1 MKKILS
7 FFLLLFVTLGLFILF
22 QYFAKQEINQF
33 SYVGRTQIILN
44 TDARLKNEEA
54 YQEIKQITDK
64 FGVNISRLIW
74 HDSQHLAIYTTD
86 GTLKNN
92 IFLQQG
98 SFPAEN
104 SDNFISNYK
113 MEDPHQVGKFNILS
127 QNFRLEI
134 APFSRLQEL
143 GGYIGIFYLDTTNI
157 NVIKQIKE
165 EFTAK
170 LGKCEIFQTYARNNI
185 LEEIISMIHNY
196 KINAAFLLL
205 CFFLYSLFYI
215 YYLLR
220 QAKKIGILQINGYTD
235 FNILKSLQSG
245 VISAFAV
252 SICINLICLFTY
264 LYYCNLTHYI
274 FRLTLIVSALYL
286 FLYIYSLLLAFLYI
300 KVQTYMYNQAEII
313 KGKRP
318 FDLLFSLQLAAKI
331 LVLIYLVFCITLNQS
346 NLQLQ
351 KKELKNNEQW
361 QEAQNVYLL
370 RTSFI
375 TNKIKERRPLEVRA
389 ANLYRILEKERNLF
403 LLNTQKYKNTNN
415 LEVLN
420 EKDLRAALTEQ
431 IITVNRNYLKRHP
444 VFLQGDKKISE
455 KDLLVDNF
463 TLNVLVPKKLQKF
476 DNLLKDILKE
486 QFYFKKVKVANIY
499 HKEFKEELEKIKQ
512 ADLRINIIYIVDGN
526 KYFTYDENVEKAK
539 GNIIYDPIVAVDT
552 ANIDASYYYAYL
564 TSSCYYYSQN
574 SINPISEI
582 MPYIQKLDLAAS
594 YNSVASVY
602 NQRGAVIANI
612 IKNIKYLHIITGL
625 LIGLLFLTVI
635 LFTVCYFTKNRYSIC
650 VKRLHGYNF
659 GQIHGLYLL
668 FNIGITC
675 LFILPS
681 AISMCNKLLI
691 VTTEIIVIFSYGMYL
706 QRKILHQVLQEG
718 K

>member
-54 YQEIKQITDK
+54 YQEIRQISDK

-104 SDNFISNYK
+104 SDTFISNRQTD
-113 MEDPHQVGKFNILS
+113 DPRQVGKFNILS

-143 GGYIGIFYLDTTNI
+143 GGYIGIFYLDATNI
-157 NVIKQIKE
+157 DVVKQIKE

-170 LGKCEIFQTYARNNI
+170 LGKCEIFQAYAQNNI

-196 KINAAFLLL
+196 RINAAFLLL

-215 YYLLR
+215 YYILR

-235 FNILKSLQSG
+235 FNIIKSLQSD

-264 LYYCNLTHYI
+264 LYYCNITHYI
-274 FRLTLIVSALYL
+274 FRLMIIVSALYL
-286 FLYIYSLLLAFLYI
+286 FLYIYSLLLAFFYI

-375 TNKIKERRPLEVRA
+375 TNKIKERRPLEIRA

-444 VFLQGDKKISE
+444 VFLQQDKKISE
-455 KDLLVDNF
+455 NDLLVDNL

-476 DNLLKDILKE
+476 DNLLKDILSE
-486 QFYFKKVKVANIY
+486 RFYFQKVKVADIY

-512 ADLRINIIYIVDGN
+512 ADLRINIIYIADDN

-539 GNIIYDPIVAVDT
+539 GNIIYDPIVVVDT
-552 ANIDASYYYAYL
+552 GSIDASYYYAYL

>member
-54 YQEIKQITDK
+54 YREIKQISAK

-104 SDNFISNYK
+104 SDTFISNRQTD
-113 MEDPHQVGKFNILS
+113 DPRQVGKFNILS

-157 NVIKQIKE
+157 NVVKQIKE

-170 LGKCEIFQTYARNNI
+170 LGKCEIFQTYAQNSI
-185 LEEIISMIHNY
+185 LEEIISMIQNY
-196 KINAAFLLL
+196 RINAAFLLL

-235 FNILKSLQSG
+235 FNIIKSLQSG

-252 SICINLICLFTY
+252 SICINLICLFAY
-264 LYYCNLTHYI
+264 LYYCNITHYI
-274 FRLTLIVSALYL
+274 FRLTLIISALYL
-286 FLYIYSLLLAFLYI
+286 FLYIYSLLLVFFYI

-375 TNKIKERRPLEVRA
+375 TNKIKERRPLEIRA

-444 VFLQGDKKISE
+444 VFLQQDKKISE
-455 KDLLVDNF
+455 NDLLVDNL

-486 QFYFKKVKVANIY
+486 QFYFKKVKVADIY
-499 HKEFKEELEKIKQ
+499 HKKFKEELEKIKQ
-512 ADLRINIIYIVDGN
+512 ADLRINIIYIADDN

-539 GNIIYDPIVAVDT
+539 GNIIYDPIVVVDT

>member
-1 MKKILS
+1 
-7 FFLLLFVTLGLFILF
+7 
-22 QYFAKQEINQF
+22 
-33 SYVGRTQIILN
+33 
-44 TDARLKNEEA
+44 
-54 YQEIKQITDK
+54 
-64 FGVNISRLIW
+64 
-74 HDSQHLAIYTTD
+74 
-86 GTLKNN
+86 
-92 IFLQQG
+92 
-98 SFPAEN
+98 
-104 SDNFISNYK
+104 
-113 MEDPHQVGKFNILS
+113 
-127 QNFRLEI
+127 
-134 APFSRLQEL
+134 
-143 GGYIGIFYLDTTNI
+143 
-157 NVIKQIKE
+157 
-165 EFTAK
+165 
-170 LGKCEIFQTYARNNI
+170 
-185 LEEIISMIHNY
+185 
-196 KINAAFLLL
+196 
-205 CFFLYSLFYI
+205 
-215 YYLLR
+215 
-220 QAKKIGILQINGYTD
+220 
-235 FNILKSLQSG
+235 
-245 VISAFAV
+245 
-252 SICINLICLFTY
+252 
-264 LYYCNLTHYI
+264 
-274 FRLTLIVSALYL
+274 
-286 FLYIYSLLLAFLYI
+286 
-300 KVQTYMYNQAEII
+300 MYNQAEII

-318 FDLLFSLQLAAKI
+318 FAVLFSLQLAAKM

-346 NLQLQ
+346 NLQRQ

-375 TNKIKERRPLEVRA
+375 TNKIKERRPLEIRA

-420 EKDLRAALTEQ
+420 EKDLRAALEEQ

-444 VFLQGDKKISE
+444 VFWQGDKKISE

-476 DNLLKDILKE
+476 DNLLKDILSE
-486 QFYFKKVKVANIY
+486 RFHFQKVEVANIY

-512 ADLRINIIYIVDGN
+512 ADLRINIIYIADDN

-539 GNIIYDPIVAVDT
+539 GNIIYDPIVVVDT

-612 IKNIKYLHIITGL
+612 IKNIKYLHIITVL

>member
-54 YQEIKQITDK
+54 YQEIKQITAK

-104 SDNFISNYK
+104 SDTFISNRQT
-113 MEDPHQVGKFNILS
+113 EDPHQVGKFNILS

-134 APFSRLQEL
+134 TPFSRLQEL
-143 GGYIGIFYLDTTNI
+143 GGYIGIFYLDATNI
-157 NVIKQIKE
+157 DVVKQIKE
-165 EFTAK
+165 EFSAK
-170 LGKCEIFQTYARNNI
+170 LGKCEIFQAYAQNNI

-196 KINAAFLLL
+196 RINAAFLLL

-215 YYLLR
+215 YYILR

-252 SICINLICLFTY
+252 SICINLIFLFAY
-264 LYYCNLTHYI
+264 LYYCNITHYI
-274 FRLTLIVSALYL
+274 FRLTLIISALYL
-286 FLYIYSLLLAFLYI
+286 FLYIYSLLLAFFYI
-300 KVQTYMYNQAEII
+300 KVQAYMYNQAEII

-318 FDLLFSLQLAAKI
+318 FAVLFSLQLAAKM
-331 LVLIYLVFCITLNQS
+331 LVLIYLVFCISLNQS
-346 NLQLQ
+346 NLQRQ

-375 TNKIKERRPLEVRA
+375 TNKIKERRPLEIRA

-420 EKDLRAALTEQ
+420 EKDLRAALEEQ

-444 VFLQGDKKISE
+444 VFWQGDKKISE

-476 DNLLKDILKE
+476 DNLLKDILSE
-486 QFYFKKVKVANIY
+486 RFHFQKVEVANIY

-512 ADLRINIIYIVDGN
+512 ADLRINIIYIADDN

-539 GNIIYDPIVAVDT
+539 GNIIYDPIVVVDT

-612 IKNIKYLHIITGL
+612 IKNIKYLHIITVL

>member
-54 YQEIKQITDK
+54 YREIKQITAK

-104 SDNFISNYK
+104 SDTFISNRQT
-113 MEDPHQVGKFNILS
+113 EDPHQVGKFNILS

-143 GGYIGIFYLDTTNI
+143 GGYIGIFYLDATNI
-157 NVIKQIKE
+157 DVVKQIKE

-170 LGKCEIFQTYARNNI
+170 LGKCEIFQAYAQNNI

-196 KINAAFLLL
+196 RINAAFLLL

-235 FNILKSLQSG
+235 FNIIKSLQSG

-252 SICINLICLFTY
+252 SICINLICLFAY
-264 LYYCNLTHYI
+264 LYYCNITHYI
-274 FRLTLIVSALYL
+274 FRLTLIISALYL
-286 FLYIYSLLLAFLYI
+286 FLYIYSLLLAFFYI

-375 TNKIKERRPLEVRA
+375 TNKIKERRPLEIRA

-420 EKDLRAALTEQ
+420 EKDLRAALTEK

-455 KDLLVDNF
+455 NDLLVDNL

-476 DNLLKDILKE
+476 DNLLKDILSE
-486 QFYFKKVKVANIY
+486 RFYFQKVKVADIY

-512 ADLRINIIYIVDGN
+512 ADLRINIIYIADDN

-552 ANIDASYYYAYL
+552 GNIDASYYYAYL
-564 TSSCYYYSQN
+564 MSSCYYYSQN

-612 IKNIKYLHIITGL
+612 IKNIKYLYIITGL

>member
-54 YQEIKQITDK
+54 YREIKQITAK

-104 SDNFISNYK
+104 SDTFISNRQT
-113 MEDPHQVGKFNILS
+113 EDPHQVGKFNILS

-143 GGYIGIFYLDTTNI
+143 GGYIGIFYLDATNI
-157 NVIKQIKE
+157 DVVKQIKE

-170 LGKCEIFQTYARNNI
+170 LGKREIFQAYAQNNI

-196 KINAAFLLL
+196 RINAAFLLL

-235 FNILKSLQSG
+235 FNIIKSLQSG

-252 SICINLICLFTY
+252 SICINLICLFAY
-264 LYYCNLTHYI
+264 LYYCNITHYI
-274 FRLTLIVSALYL
+274 FRLTLIISALYL
-286 FLYIYSLLLAFLYI
+286 FLYIYSLLLAFFYI

-375 TNKIKERRPLEVRA
+375 TNKIKERRPLEIRA

-420 EKDLRAALTEQ
+420 EKDLRAALTEK

-455 KDLLVDNF
+455 NDLLVDNL

-476 DNLLKDILKE
+476 DNLLKDILSE
-486 QFYFKKVKVANIY
+486 RFYFQKVKVADIY

-512 ADLRINIIYIVDGN
+512 ADLRINIIYIADDN

-539 GNIIYDPIVAVDT
+539 GNIIYDPIVVVDT